1 MVTGNAVRAISKKM
15 LLAIG
20 AGTMSAGVVCAGA
33 SVLMPVHAQ
42 TLHAQVIDIDMDEED
57 IDADLADELSDIGSD
72 ISDGDS
78 DDIRPLAQDGSI
90 LSMTGAQRLMN
101 EAAEAVSDEDYALA
115 VEKYKD
121 ARQVYNQL
129 SNFYQDLAS
138 SFSGVDILIAG
149 SHRALALE
157 TAQERDKAT
166 YRLALV
172 HRAQNA
178 PDLAVPLLIQ
188 IIRSQQPTRDL
199 GANAYRQLFELVF
212 VDSPYPDTQDV
223 GTNTSESAESLN
235 N

>member
-1 MVTGNAVRAISKKM
+1 MVTGNSVRAISKKV

-20 AGTMSAGVVCAGA
+20 AGAMSTGVLCAGA

-42 TLHAQVIDIDMDEED
+42 TLQAQTVDIEAED
-57 IDADLADELSDIGSD
+57 LDSDLADELSEIGDD
-72 ISDGDS
+72 ISDGNT

-90 LSMTGAQRLMN
+90 LSMVGAQRLMD
-101 EAAEAVSDEDYALA
+101 EAAEAVSSENYDLA
-115 VEKYKD
+115 IEKYKS

-138 SFSGVDILIAG
+138 SFSGVDVLISAA
-149 SHRALALE
+149 HRDRALA

-199 GANAYRQLFELVF
+199 GENAYRQLFELGF
-212 VDSPYPDTQDV
+212 VDSPYPYNGQEV
-223 GTNTSESAESLN
+223 GSSASDSADSLSN
-235 N
+235 